1 MAVAF
6 TPVAISGIARLL
18 AQQLQADSCL
28 VLQFR

>member
-1 MAVAF
+1 MPIAF
-6 TPVAISGIARLL
+6 TPVAISGVAHLL